1 MKIYEVRIEIRGDYG
16 IEGSERR
23 GFFLSRESA
32 ERKVAELNEVNS
44 FDFGKAYIN
53 EYEAEE

>member
-1 MKIYEVRIEIRGDYG
+1 MKIYELRIEVRGDYG

-23 GFFLSRESA
+23 GFFLSREGA
-32 ERKVAELNEVNS
+32 ERRMAELDEINS

-53 EYEAEE
+53 EYEVEE

>member
-16 IEGSERR
+16 VEGSERR

-32 ERKVAELNEVNS
+32 ERKMAELTEVNS

-53 EYEAEE
+53 EYEVEE